1 MLCER
6 SIESSKL
13 STGKSR
19 MVNDKKLTKRLRSAL
34 QSRQG
39 GEAPGFDA
47 MWANAEKR
55 YRESK
60 SRYQR
65 YAGVAAAAAIAVTL
79 FLAWSTNGNNVA
91 VAYLTEEDLMSS
103 THWLAPSD
111 VLLPE
116 HQFDI
121 YGELPVLIETNNLD
135 EGSLL

>member
-6 SIESSKL
+6 PIESSKL
-13 STGKSR
+13 NKSR
-19 MVNDKKLTKRLRSAL
+19 TMNDKELKERLRSAL

-39 GEAPGFDA
+39 GDAPGFDA

-55 YRESK
+55 YSK
-60 SRYQR
+60 SRSRYQR
-65 YAGVAAAAAIAVTL
+65 FAGTAIAAAVVVTL
-79 FLAWSTNGNNVA
+79 FLAWPPNGNDVA
-91 VAYLTEEDLMSS
+91 VVYLTEEDLMSS

-121 YGELPVLIETNNLD
+121 YGELPVLIETNYLD
-135 EGSLL
+135 EGPLL